1 MQNCEDTKLEVG
13 FGVKNHEEIK
23 DEIQQIVPKG
33 TTLIAY
39 SLQQSAYDFPTDK
52 NSRNIIILI
61 TDGIEECQGD
71 PCAVSQVLQR
81 QGVILKP
88 FIIGLGSE
96 EEFQE
101 QFACVGKFFE
111 ANSEESFEKVLEVV
125 ISQAL
130 NNTTCQVNLLDKFGK
145 PTETDINISFY
156 DATTKIFLS
165 NVIHTINRAGLPD
178 TIYLNPAQNYDII
191 VHTIP
196 PLKKENV
203 EIVAGKHTTITFDAP
218 QGSLGLVID
227 GYTTYGTLSAL
238 ITPHGEDKFI
248 HVQTFNTTE
257 PYLIGT
263 YDIEILTLPRIR
275 QENIQ
280 ITQSKKTTIQIRQ
293 PGKLNLITRTDYV
306 GDIFQVKGG
315 DLVWVCNV
323 EVSSSNNIIVMQPG
337 DYMYI
342 TRLKREQNTIKS
354 REIKFAITSG
364 KITNINL

>member
-1 MQNCEDTKLEVG
+1 
-13 FGVKNHEEIK
+13 
-23 DEIQQIVPKG
+23 
-33 TTLIAY
+33 
-39 SLQQSAYDFPTDK
+39 
-52 NSRNIIILI
+52 
-61 TDGIEECQGD
+61 
-71 PCAVSQVLQR
+71 
-81 QGVILKP
+81 
-88 FIIGLGSE
+88 
-96 EEFQE
+96 
-101 QFACVGKFFE
+101 
-111 ANSEESFEKVLEVV
+111 
-125 ISQAL
+125 
-130 NNTTCQVNLLDKFGK
+130 LLDKFGK

-280 ITQSKKTTIQIRQ
+280 ITTRQ
-293 PGKLNLITRTDYV
+293 TQPHNSNRLRGRH
-306 GDIFQVKGG
+306 F
-315 DLVWVCNV
+315 
-323 EVSSSNNIIVMQPG
+323 SS
-337 DYMYI
+337 
-342 TRLKREQNTIKS
+342 
-354 REIKFAITSG
+354 
-364 KITNINL
+364 